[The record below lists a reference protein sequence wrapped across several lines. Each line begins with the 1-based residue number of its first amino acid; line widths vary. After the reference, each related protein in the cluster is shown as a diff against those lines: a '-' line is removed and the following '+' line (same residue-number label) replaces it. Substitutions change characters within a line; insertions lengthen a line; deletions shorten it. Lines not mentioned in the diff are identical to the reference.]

1 MSIDRQVD
9 EPNVVHPSAGVFIQP
24 GKAARTDLCHDMG
37 AAENVTVHER
47 GQTQKTTRPTT
58 PFPRGC
64 KTGAREAGSRLR
76 PPRAG
81 CGGDRVTAR
90 GQQVSTWAVNVLEL
104 HRSVGHRTLQIPQN
118 LPSRPLQMGE
128 SGSVNYAL
136 TTPFKMGSKEEAGH
150 VALPTPPPAKSY
162 SQCHLPGCTFTQRL
176 LSARPMPPN
185 AQRPIET
192 SRAILPA
199 LLGSPA
205 RTTTW
210 AQVVLGGLPPGPT
223 TGWCQGA

>member
-81 CGGDRVTAR
+81 CGGDRVSAR

-136 TTPFKMGSKEEAGH
+136 TTPFKMGSKGKKGRSWSCCAPHPAPRQILLPVSHPGVHIHSEAP
-150 VALPTPPPAKSY
+150 LSTPYAPK
-162 SQCHLPGCTFTQRL
+162 
-176 LSARPMPPN
+176 
-185 AQRPIET
+185 
-192 SRAILPA
+192 
-199 LLGSPA
+199 
-205 RTTTW
+205 RTE
-210 AQVVLGGLPPGPT
+210 ADRD
-223 TGWCQGA
+223 